1 MALGSGIVGKSRVS
15 PALER
20 MSPPRLI
27 ADRYELA
34 ERIGRGAMGEVW
46 SATDRAT
53 GDDVAVKI
61 AQGWAVSEP
70 ELVSRFEREGKLLRR
85 MRSPFICSLVDAGRL
100 PDETPYI
107 VLERLK
113 GETLE
118 SLLEREGYLSLEEAG
133 HIADEIL
140 QALCVAHAAGA
151 VHRDLSPSNVFLHQQ
166 RDGSV
171 LTKVLDFGIAKVS
184 DASAPRTGNRA
195 TMGSLPYVAPEQLGD
210 SAKAGPRAD
219 LYALGT
225 IMFRAVTGQ
234 MPYGDARGTALVVL
248 KRDSDPPTIDEV
260 TGERWPASL
269 RTFLTKCMARAP
281 SKRYASA
288 EIALAALREATRGKG
303 PRLAVPE
310 KPLEATPTLT
320 FSSRDGNDKRRQR

>member
-1 MALGSGIVGKSRVS
+1 
-15 PALER
+15 

-27 ADRYELA
+27 ADRYELGV
-34 ERIGRGAMGEVW
+34 RIGRGAMGEVW
-46 SATDRAT
+46 SAKDQQT
-53 GDDVAVKI
+53 GEDVAVKL

-100 PDETPYI
+100 PDETPFI

-118 SLLEREGYLSLEEAG
+118 ELLEREGYLSLEEAG

-140 QALCVAHAAGA
+140 QALVVAHGAGI
-151 VHRDLSPSNVFLHQQ
+151 VHRDLSPSNVFLHQK
-166 RDGSV
+166 RDGSTV
-171 LTKVLDFGIAKVS
+171 TKVLDFGIAKVS

-219 LYALGT
+219 IYALGT
-225 IMFRAVTGQ
+225 IVFRAVTGQ
-234 MPYGDARGTALVVL
+234 MPYGDARATTLVVL
-248 KRDSDPPTIDEV
+248 KRDSDPPTIDEA
-260 TGERWPASL
+260 TGEKWPASL
-269 RTFLTKCMARAP
+269 RTFLTKCMARSP

-288 EIALAALREATRGKG
+288 EIALAALREAIRGKG
-303 PRLAVPE
+303 PRLVMPE
-310 KPLEATPTLT
+310 KPLDATPTLT
-320 FSSRDGNDKRRQR
+320 FSRNEKRRQR